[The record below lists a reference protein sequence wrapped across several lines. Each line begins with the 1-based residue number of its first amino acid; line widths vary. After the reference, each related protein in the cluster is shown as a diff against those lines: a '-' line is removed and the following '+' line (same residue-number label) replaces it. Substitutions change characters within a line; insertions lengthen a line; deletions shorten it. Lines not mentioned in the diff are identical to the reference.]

1 MSRSLALA
9 IILLI
14 ASSFFWSGN
23 FFLGKI
29 AFLTDLTPFKLSFF
43 RWIIALIILLPFTYS
58 QILKDLDY
66 YKKNLLLM
74 TVISILGVTIFN
86 SFTYISLRTTMV
98 INSTL
103 MASAAPVM
111 MIGFSWLIFN
121 TKTTLLQFAG
131 IILSLLGA
139 FSIILKGN
147 LNNLYN
153 LYFTAGDLWMLVAV
167 ISWCLYSVL
176 LRKIDSK
183 TSQLANLEV
192 MIIIGIVFIFPF
204 YIFESYNSTYLPSTS
219 LDLTIIAYVA
229 VFASIVAFFS
239 WNKGV
244 SIIGANRASLFLH
257 LIPVFSSIWAIS
269 FLNEKFAFFHI
280 IGVFFI
286 LSGIILSNIS
296 LSNEKNF

>member
-1 MSRSLALA
+1 MSKNLALA
-9 IILLI
+9 VVLLI

-23 FFLGKI
+23 FFSGKI
-29 AFLTDLTPFKLSFF
+29 AFLSNLTPFKLSFF
-43 RWIIALIILLPFTYS
+43 RWILALLILFPFTYT
-58 QILKDLDY
+58 QIIKDLNY
-66 YKKNLLLM
+66 YKKNILLM
-74 TVISILGVTIFN
+74 TSIAILGVTIFN

-103 MASAAPVM
+103 MASVAPVM
-111 MIGFSWLIFN
+111 MIGFSWLIFR
-121 TKTTLLQFAG
+121 TKTSILQFAG

-147 LNNLYN
+147 LTNLYN
-153 LYFTAGDLWMLVAV
+153 LYFTAGDLWMLAAV

-192 MIIIGIVFIFPF
+192 MIIIGVVFIFPL
-204 YIFESYNSTYLPSTS
+204 YIFESLNSTYLPSSS
-219 LDLTIIAYVA
+219 LDLAIIGYVA
-229 VFASIVAFFS
+229 VFAGILAFFS

-244 SIIGANRASLFLH
+244 SIIGPNRASLFLH

-269 FLNEKFAFFHI
+269 FLNEKFAFFHA
-280 IGVFFI
+280 IGIFFI
-286 LSGIILSNIS
+286 LSGILLSNIK
-296 LSNEKNF
+296 LSND

>member
-86 SFTYISLRTTMV
+86 SFTYISLHTTMV

-131 IILSLLGA
+131 IILSLIGA

-147 LNNLYN
+147 LYNLYN
-153 LYFTAGDLWMLVAV
+153 LYFTAGDLWMLAAV

-286 LSGIILSNIS
+286 LSGIILSNIK
-296 LSNEKNF
+296 LFND

>member
-1 MSRSLALA
+1 MTRNLGLA
-9 IILLI
+9 IFLLI

-23 FFLGKI
+23 FFSGKI
-29 AFLTDLTPFKLSFF
+29 AFLSDLTPFKLSFF
-43 RWIIALIILLPFTYS
+43 RWILALLILLPFTYS
-58 QILKDLDY
+58 QIIKDLEY

-74 TVISILGVTIFN
+74 IVIAILGVTIFN

-103 MASAAPVM
+103 MASVAPVM
-111 MIGFSWLIFN
+111 MIGFSWLIFR
-121 TKTTLLQFAG
+121 TKTNTLQFAG

-147 LNNLYN
+147 LSNLYN
-153 LYFTAGDLWMLVAV
+153 LYFTSGDLWMLAAV

-176 LRKIDSK
+176 LRKIDNK

-192 MIIIGIVFIFPF
+192 MIIIGVIFIFPF
-204 YIFESYNSTYLPSTS
+204 YILESANSSYFPSTG
-219 LDLTIIAYVA
+219 LDLAIIGYVA
-229 VFASIVAFFS
+229 VFASIAAFFS

-244 SIIGANRASLFLH
+244 SIIGPNRASLFLH

-269 FLNEKFAFFHI
+269 FLNEKFVFFHI
-280 IGVFFI
+280 IGIFFI
-286 LSGIILSNIS
+286 LSGIILSNIK
-296 LSNEKNF
+296 LSNG